1 MSRSL
6 VGLCSVVTIATGAAL
21 WQVIEIMT
29 YFHRMMPKASAPM
42 SVSTRRSRY
51 P

>member
-6 VGLCSVVTIATGAAL
+6 VGLCSVVTIATGAL

-29 YFHRMMPKASAPM
+29 YFHRMMSKASAPM
-42 SVSTRRSRY
+42 SASTRRSRY